1 VWSQGERRRE
11 KEKERDRCLGEFIL
25 QANIDLGQDLASL
38 RDSGKESRIVWLP
51 FGQSKLEGLLSSH
64 PRWRKGKQGGRA
76 RERERERER
85 ESGSVT
91 QMGSQGW
98 VSLAWVAIQQEMSQL
113 VSQASL
119 C

>member
-85 ESGSVT
+85 EWECHPNGFPRVGVPGLGCRPT
-91 QMGSQGW
+91 GNVPTG
-98 VSLAWVAIQQEMSQL
+98 
-113 VSQASL
+113 
-119 C
+119 